1 MEVIRSIENKKIKQF
16 ASLKQSK
23 YRNKYKQFIIEEK
36 HLIYEAYNKNII
48 DTLIVL
54 EGKEPIVDVNTI
66 FVSENVMRK
75 LQTNTSL
82 NDYLAICNIVDLK
95 IINYKRIVVLENVQ
109 IPGNVGTIIRT
120 AYSFG
125 YDGVIL
131 LDGCCDI
138 YNPKTIQA
146 SQGAIFHIPV
156 VYSNLDEAVSI
167 LRKNDCK
174 LIATSLKN
182 ASNLAKTA
190 MFDKYAVLFGNEG
203 NGLSERAIESSD
215 ISVKIEMDNFESL
228 NVASAAAICLYYFR
242 NYKNC
247 QD

>member
-23 YRNKYKQFIIEEK
+23 FRNKYRQYIVEEK
-36 HLIYEAYNKNII
+36 HLIYEAFSKNLI

-54 EGKEPIVDVNTI
+54 EGKEPLVNVNTI

-75 LQTNTSL
+75 LQSNTSL
-82 NDYLAICNIVDLK
+82 NDYLAICKMVDLEIK
-95 IINYKRIVVLENVQ
+95 KFNRIVVLENVQ

-125 YDGVIL
+125 YDGIIL
-131 LDGCCDI
+131 LDGCSDI

-146 SQGAIFHIPV
+146 SQGAIFHIAV
-156 VYSNLDEAVSI
+156 VNSNLSDAVN
-167 LRKNDCK
+167 LLKKNDCK
-174 LIATSLKN
+174 LIATCLKN
-182 ASNLAKTA
+182 ASYLSKT
-190 MFDKYAVLFGNEG
+190 DKYDKFAILLGNEG
-203 NGLSERAIESSD
+203 NGLSNRAIEACD
-215 ISVKIEMDNFESL
+215 VAVKIEMDNFESL

-242 NYKNC
+242 NY
-247 QD
+247 

>member
-1 MEVIRSIENKKIKQF
+1 M
-16 ASLKQSK
+16 
-23 YRNKYKQFIIEEK
+23 
-36 HLIYEAYNKNII
+36 
-48 DTLIVL
+48 
-54 EGKEPIVDVNTI
+54 
-66 FVSENVMRK
+66 
-75 LQTNTSL
+75 
-82 NDYLAICNIVDLK
+82 
-95 IINYKRIVVLENVQ
+95 
-109 IPGNVGTIIRT
+109 
-120 AYSFG
+120 
-125 YDGVIL
+125 

-182 ASNLAKTA
+182 ASNLAKTV
-190 MFDKYAVLFGNEG
+190 MLDKYAVLFGNEG